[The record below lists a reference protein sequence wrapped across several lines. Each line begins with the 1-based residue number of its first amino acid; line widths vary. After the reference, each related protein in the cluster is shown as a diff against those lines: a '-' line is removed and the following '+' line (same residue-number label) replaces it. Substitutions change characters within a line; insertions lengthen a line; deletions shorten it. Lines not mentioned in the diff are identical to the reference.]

1 MMSVNWGRVFA
12 DDILL
17 AGLLAAAAGFADAV
31 GYLASGVFAAN
42 MTGNTVLAGL
52 SLAQGHWQIAAQ
64 RGATL
69 AAFFLGAMI
78 GSLILRVA
86 RRHSAAPI
94 ALEAAL
100 ILIAAFVE
108 PSALLAIIII
118 AGAMGIQAT
127 ALTRFRQAT
136 ASTVVITSAMAR
148 LAEYCLVLAL
158 DRREARAQA
167 PKLAPAVLAAT
178 WVCYALGALIAALAL
193 DMIARPLF
201 LPAAMLAMVVLLVL
215 LRSGE
220 G

>member
-1 MMSVNWGRVFA
+1 MV
-12 DDILL
+12 
-17 AGLLAAAAGFADAV
+17 
-31 GYLASGVFAAN
+31 
-42 MTGNTVLAGL
+42 
-52 SLAQGHWQIAAQ
+52 
-64 RGATL
+64 
-69 AAFFLGAMI
+69 

-136 ASTVVITSAMAR
+136 VSTVVITSTVAR
-148 LAEYCLVLAL
+148 FAEYCLALAI
-158 DRREARAQA
+158 DRREATVQA

-178 WVCYALGALIAALAL
+178 WVCYAFGAVIAALAL
-193 DMIARPLF
+193 NMIARPLF
-201 LPAAMLAMVVLLVL
+201 LPAAMLATVALLVVL
-215 LRSGE
+215 RTAE
-220 G
+220 E